1 MAVAEFG
8 LHAFPT
14 PPEGSVVVVAPAPSV
29 VVVAAPPQAT
39 SPSSRQRR
47 SVCRRQRARLPP
59 AATQALIVSVQ
70 VSLHCRR
77 SDTAPARGTSNEK
90 SVSARRLRTSGNLRQ
105 DRGTVDLPGP
115 RGRLSRHAEAPS
127 FFIGLSDLEC
137 YAVLEVGVSARR
149 TQ

>member
-47 SVCRRQRARLPP
+47 SVCRRQRGRLPP
-59 AATQALIVSVQ
+59 AATQALIVSLQ
-70 VSLHCRR
+70 VSRHWRR
-77 SDTAPARGTSNEK
+77 RDTAPTRGTSNPTTA
-90 SVSARRLRTSGNLRQ
+90 SATTLRPLRDGQ
-105 DRGTVDLPGP
+105 RV
-115 RGRLSRHAEAPS
+115 R
-127 FFIGLSDLEC
+127 
-137 YAVLEVGVSARR
+137 
-149 TQ
+149 